1 LSGVGETSGVAVG
14 CFEPLFGDEHRLDWN
29 KMTQDQWGQL
39 KQTLLETVGQNNFKN
54 WIEPL
59 QLDTIAE
66 GVATFSAP
74 TSFLGN
80 YVSQNF
86 GELILHHMT
95 MAGQPVRR
103 LDFRVDSDAQR
114 QVAATPAEPASV
126 QVNAPASPAPVQSR
140 PTDDQL
146 PNAPLD
152 ARFTFDTFVVGKP
165 NELAHAA
172 ARRVAE
178 GGPVTFN
185 PLFLYGGVG
194 LGKTHL
200 MHAIAWELQSQRPDL
215 NVVYLSAEQFMYRFV
230 QALRDRKMMDFK
242 QLFRSVDVLMVDDV
256 QFIAG
261 KDSTQEEF
269 FHTFNAL
276 VDQNKQIIISAD
288 RAPGEIKD
296 MEERIKSR
304 LQCGLVVDL
313 HPTDYEL
320 RLGILQSKVEQYR
333 LQYPDL
339 EIEAG
344 VLEFLAHRIS
354 TNVRVLEGAL
364 TRLFAFA
371 SLVGRPITM
380 ALTQDCL
387 ADVLRASERKITVE
401 EIQRK
406 VSEHY
411 NIRLSDMIG
420 PKRVRTYARP
430 RQVAMYLCKQLTSR
444 SLPEIGRRFGGRDH
458 TTVMHGVRRIEE
470 LRAKDGQIAEDLELL
485 RRALEA

>member
-1 LSGVGETSGVAVG
+1 MDDKIWTKLKISLKKSVGENSFNNWLSPINFSHVEEDMAV
-14 CFEPLFGDEHRLDWN
+14 L
-29 KMTQDQWGQL
+29 
-39 KQTLLETVGQNNFKN
+39 TV
-54 WIEPL
+54 
-59 QLDTIAE
+59 
-66 GVATFSAP
+66 P
-74 TSFLGN
+74 TNFLGN

-86 GELILHHMT
+86 GELITAQISSQNNKISRIRFEVDTSSNSL
-95 MAGQPVRR
+95 GVSQPSAVTHTNISKDNELTGAQ
-103 LDFRVDSDAQR
+103 LDK
-114 QVAATPAEPASV
+114 
-126 QVNAPASPAPVQSR
+126 
-140 PTDDQL
+140 
-146 PNAPLD
+146 
-152 ARFTFDTFVVGKP
+152 RFTFDAFVVGKP

-178 GGPVTFN
+178 GGIVSFN

-200 MHAIAWELQSQRPDL
+200 MHAIAWELQNRRPDL
-215 NVVYLSAEQFMYRFV
+215 NVLYLSAEQFMYRFV
-230 QALRDRKMMDFK
+230 QALRERKMMDFK

-261 KDSTQEEF
+261 KGSTQEEF

-276 VDQNKQIIISAD
+276 VDQNKQIIISGD

-296 MEERIKSR
+296 LEDRIKSR
-304 LQCGLVVDL
+304 LQSGLVVDL

-320 RLGILQSKVEQYR
+320 RLGILQSKVERQKQ
-333 LQYPDL
+333 QYPELSIDNN
-339 EIEAG
+339 
-344 VLEFLAHRIS
+344 VLEFLALRIS

-371 SLVGRPITM
+371 SLIGRHITLEV
-380 ALTQDCL
+380 AQDCL

-420 PKRVRTYARP
+420 PKRLRTYARP
-430 RQVAMYLCKQLTSR
+430 RQIAMFLSKQLTSR

-470 LRAKDGQIAEDLELL
+470 LRMQDGQIAEDLEML
-485 RRALEA
+485 RRSLEA

>member
-1 LSGVGETSGVAVG
+1 MDDKIWTKLKISLKKSIGE
-14 CFEPLFGDEHRLDWN
+14 
-29 KMTQDQWGQL
+29 
-39 KQTLLETVGQNNFKN
+39 NNFNN
-54 WIEPL
+54 WLSPIN
-59 QLDTIAE
+59 
-66 GVATFSAP
+66 FSYVDQDMAVFTVP
-74 TSFLGN
+74 TNFLGN
-80 YVSQNF
+80 YVSQNW
-86 GELILHHMT
+86 GELIT
-95 MAGQPVRR
+95 EQISSKNNKINRIRFEVDTKSNNFGDPQP
-103 LDFRVDSDAQR
+103 SA
-114 QVAATPAEPASV
+114 PA
-126 QVNAPASPAPVQSR
+126 QVNFQKDNELASA
-140 PTDDQL
+140 QL
-146 PNAPLD
+146 D
-152 ARFTFDTFVVGKP
+152 KRFTFDAFVVGKP

-178 GGPVTFN
+178 GGDVSFN

-200 MHAIAWELQSQRPDL
+200 MHAIAWELSNRRPDI
-215 NVVYLSAEQFMYRFV
+215 NVLYLSAEQFMYRFV
-230 QALRDRKMMDFK
+230 QALRERKMMDFK
-242 QLFRSVDVLMVDDV
+242 QLFRSVDILMVDDV

-261 KDSTQEEF
+261 KGSTQEEF

-276 VDQNKQIIISAD
+276 VDQNKQIIISGD

-296 MEERIKSR
+296 LEDRIKSR
-304 LQCGLVVDL
+304 LQSGLVVDL

-320 RLGILQSKVEQYR
+320 RLGILQSKVERQKQ
-333 LQYPDL
+333 QYPELSID
-339 EIEAG
+339 G
-344 VLEFLAHRIS
+344 NVLEFLALRIS

-371 SLVGRPITM
+371 SLIGRHITLEV
-380 ALTQDCL
+380 AQDCL

-420 PKRVRTYARP
+420 PKRLRTYARP
-430 RQVAMYLCKQLTSR
+430 RQIAMFLSKQLTSR

-470 LRAKDGQIAEDLELL
+470 LRAQDGQIAEDLEML

>member
-1 LSGVGETSGVAVG
+1 MDDKIWTKLKISLKKSVGENSFNNWLSPINFSHVEEDMAV
-14 CFEPLFGDEHRLDWN
+14 L
-29 KMTQDQWGQL
+29 
-39 KQTLLETVGQNNFKN
+39 TV
-54 WIEPL
+54 
-59 QLDTIAE
+59 
-66 GVATFSAP
+66 P
-74 TSFLGN
+74 TNFLGN

-86 GELILHHMT
+86 GELITAQISSKNNKISRIRFEVDTSSNSL
-95 MAGQPVRR
+95 GVSQPSAVTYTNISKDNELTGAQ
-103 LDFRVDSDAQR
+103 LDK
-114 QVAATPAEPASV
+114 
-126 QVNAPASPAPVQSR
+126 
-140 PTDDQL
+140 
-146 PNAPLD
+146 
-152 ARFTFDTFVVGKP
+152 RFTFDAFVVGKP

-178 GGPVTFN
+178 GGIVSFN

-200 MHAIAWELQSQRPDL
+200 MHAIAWELQNRRPDL
-215 NVVYLSAEQFMYRFV
+215 NVLYLSAEQFMYRFV
-230 QALRDRKMMDFK
+230 QALRERKMMDFK

-261 KDSTQEEF
+261 KGSTQEEF

-276 VDQNKQIIISAD
+276 VDQNKQIIISGD

-296 MEERIKSR
+296 LEDRIKSR
-304 LQCGLVVDL
+304 LQSGLVVDL

-320 RLGILQSKVEQYR
+320 RLGILQSKVERQKQ
-333 LQYPDL
+333 QYPELSIDNN
-339 EIEAG
+339 
-344 VLEFLAHRIS
+344 VLEFLALRIS

-371 SLVGRPITM
+371 SLIGRHITLEV
-380 ALTQDCL
+380 AQDCL

-420 PKRVRTYARP
+420 PKRLRTYARP
-430 RQVAMYLCKQLTSR
+430 RQIAMFLSKQLTSR

-470 LRAKDGQIAEDLELL
+470 LRTQDGQIAEDLEML

>member
-1 LSGVGETSGVAVG
+1 
-14 CFEPLFGDEHRLDWN
+14 
-29 KMTQDQWGQL
+29 MTREQWGELRQRIR
-39 KQTLLETVGQNNFKN
+39 KTVGQNNYTT

-59 QLDTIAE
+59 KFRDMQD
-66 GVATFSAP
+66 GVAFFDVP
-74 TSFLGN
+74 TTFLGN

-86 GELILHHMT
+86 ADLILHELHRQN
-95 MAGQPVRR
+95 AEIRR
-103 LDFRVDSDAQR
+103 LSFTVANSDVRPREAPATR
-114 QVAATPAEPASV
+114 PAPDAASRKVAAMSNLNP
-126 QVNAPASPAPVQSR
+126 
-140 PTDDQL
+140 
-146 PNAPLD
+146 APLD
-152 ARFTFDTFVVGKP
+152 NRFTFETFVVGKP

-172 ARRVAE
+172 AKRVAE

-200 MHAIAWELQSQRPDL
+200 MHAIAWELQNRQPELSVL
-215 NVVYLSAEQFMYRFV
+215 YLSAEQFMYRFV

-242 QLFRSVDVLMVDDV
+242 EIFRSVDVLMVDDV

-261 KDSTQEEF
+261 KDSTQDEF

-276 VDQNKQIIISAD
+276 VDQHKQIIISAD

-296 MEERIKSR
+296 LEDRVKSR

-320 RLGILQSKVEQYR
+320 RLGILQSKVEQQR
-333 LQYPDL
+333 QTYPDL
-339 EIEAG
+339 KMDDG

-371 SLVGRPITM
+371 SLVGREINM
-380 ALTQDCL
+380 ELTQDCL
-387 ADVLRASERKITVE
+387 ADILRVSERKITIE

-420 PKRVRTYARP
+420 PKRLRSYARP

-470 LRAKDGQIAEDLELL
+470 LKQQDGQIAEDLELL

>member
-1 LSGVGETSGVAVG
+1 
-14 CFEPLFGDEHRLDWN
+14 
-29 KMTQDQWGQL
+29 MTQEKWGQL
-39 KQTLLETVGQNNFKN
+39 RSKLLKAVGRNNFTT

-59 QLDTIAE
+59 EFQELQD
-66 GVATFSAP
+66 GVAVFTVP
-74 TSFLGN
+74 TNFMGN

-86 GELILHHMT
+86 ADLILYELNT
-95 MAGQPVRR
+95 SGESVQRLSFQTAANSSARPAQPV
-103 LDFRVDSDAQR
+103 DEKP
-114 QVAATPAEPASV
+114 VAEYVAPTPAADPTS
-126 QVNAPASPAPVQSR
+126 NAL
-140 PTDDQL
+140 DDLQA
-146 PNAPLD
+146 APLD
-152 ARFTFDTFVVGKP
+152 ARFTFDSFVVGKP

-172 ARRVAE
+172 ARRVSE

-185 PLFLYGGVG
+185 PLVLYGGVG

-200 MHAIAWELQSQRPDL
+200 MHAIAWELKTRHPEL
-215 NVVYLSAEQFMYRFV
+215 NVLYLSAEQFMYRFV
-230 QALRDRKMMDFK
+230 QALRERRMMDFK
-242 QLFRSVDVLMVDDV
+242 HLFRSVDVLMVDDV

-296 MEERIKSR
+296 LEDRVKSR

-320 RLGILQSKVEQYR
+320 RLGILQNKVQQYSST
-333 LQYPDL
+333 YPDL
-339 EIEAG
+339 TISDG
-344 VLEFLAHRIS
+344 VLEFLAQRIS

-371 SLVGRPITM
+371 SLVGREIDM
-380 ALTQDCL
+380 DLTQDCL
-387 ADVLRASERKITVE
+387 ADVLRMSERKITVE

-406 VSEHY
+406 VSEYY
-411 NIRLSDMIG
+411 NIRMSDIIG
-420 PKRVRTYARP
+420 PKRLRSYARP

-458 TTVMHGVRRIEE
+458 TTVMHGVKRIEE
-470 LRAKDGQIAEDLELL
+470 LKLTDGQIAEDVEML
-485 RRALEA
+485 RRSLEA

>member
-1 LSGVGETSGVAVG
+1 MDDKIWTKLKISLKKSVGEDSFNNWLSPINFSHVEEDMAV
-14 CFEPLFGDEHRLDWN
+14 L
-29 KMTQDQWGQL
+29 
-39 KQTLLETVGQNNFKN
+39 TV
-54 WIEPL
+54 
-59 QLDTIAE
+59 
-66 GVATFSAP
+66 P
-74 TSFLGN
+74 TNFLGN

-86 GELILHHMT
+86 GELITAQISSKNNKISRIRFEVDTSSNSL
-95 MAGQPVRR
+95 GVSQPSAVTHTNISKDNELTGAQ
-103 LDFRVDSDAQR
+103 LDK
-114 QVAATPAEPASV
+114 
-126 QVNAPASPAPVQSR
+126 
-140 PTDDQL
+140 
-146 PNAPLD
+146 
-152 ARFTFDTFVVGKP
+152 RFTFDAFVVGKP

-178 GGPVTFN
+178 GGIVSFN

-200 MHAIAWELQSQRPDL
+200 MHAIAWELQNRRPDL
-215 NVVYLSAEQFMYRFV
+215 NVLYLSAEQFMYRFV
-230 QALRDRKMMDFK
+230 QALRERKMMDFK

-261 KDSTQEEF
+261 KGSTQEEF

-276 VDQNKQIIISAD
+276 VDQNKQIIISGD

-296 MEERIKSR
+296 LEDRIKSR
-304 LQCGLVVDL
+304 LQSGLVVDL

-320 RLGILQSKVEQYR
+320 RLGILQSKVERQKQ
-333 LQYPDL
+333 QYPELSIDNN
-339 EIEAG
+339 
-344 VLEFLAHRIS
+344 VLEFLALRIS

-371 SLVGRPITM
+371 SLIGRHITLEV
-380 ALTQDCL
+380 AQDCL

-420 PKRVRTYARP
+420 PKRLRTYARP
-430 RQVAMYLCKQLTSR
+430 RQIAMFLSKQLTSR

-470 LRAKDGQIAEDLELL
+470 LRTQDGQIAEDLEML

>member
-1 LSGVGETSGVAVG
+1 
-14 CFEPLFGDEHRLDWN
+14 
-29 KMTQDQWGQL
+29 MTNDIWAKVLAAL
-39 KQTLLETVGQNNFKN
+39 KGALGANNFSN

-59 QLDTIAE
+59 EFSHLSG
-66 GVATFSAP
+66 GVATFQVP
-74 TSFLGN
+74 TNFIGN

-86 GELILHHMT
+86 GDQIIYHLNKLGEDV
-95 MAGQPVRR
+95 QR
-103 LDFRVDSDAQR
+103 LQFTVPTQD
-114 QVAATPAEPASV
+114 
-126 QVNAPASPAPVQSR
+126 R
-140 PTDDQL
+140 PTAEKKLRTVANTPVVNDL
-146 PNAPLD
+146 SGAPLD
-152 ARFTFDTFVVGKP
+152 RRFTFDTFVVGKP

-178 GGPVTFN
+178 GGPVSFN

-200 MHAIAWELQSQRPDL
+200 MHAIAHELKQRSPKL
-215 NVVYLSAEQFMYRFV
+215 NVLYLSAEQFMYRFIT
-230 QALRDRKMMDFK
+230 ALRERKMMDFK

-256 QFIAG
+256 QFIGG

-276 VDQNKQIIISAD
+276 VDGQKQIIISAD

-296 MEERIKSR
+296 LEERIKSR

-320 RLGILQSKVEQYR
+320 RLGILQSKVDVYAA
-333 LQYPDL
+333 QYPDL
-339 EIEAG
+339 VIAPG

-371 SLVGRPITM
+371 SLVGREITLE
-380 ALTQDCL
+380 LTQDCL
-387 ADVLRASERKITVE
+387 SDVLKASDRKVTVE

-420 PKRVRTYARP
+420 PKRVRNYARP
-430 RQVAMYLCKQLTSR
+430 RQMAMYLAKHMTSR

-470 LRAKDGQIAEDLELL
+470 LKATDSQIADDLELL
-485 RRALEA
+485 RRSLQE

>member
-1 LSGVGETSGVAVG
+1 MDDKIWTKLKISLKKSVGENSFNNWLSPINFSHVEEDMAV
-14 CFEPLFGDEHRLDWN
+14 L
-29 KMTQDQWGQL
+29 
-39 KQTLLETVGQNNFKN
+39 TV
-54 WIEPL
+54 
-59 QLDTIAE
+59 
-66 GVATFSAP
+66 P
-74 TSFLGN
+74 TNFLGN

-86 GELILHHMT
+86 GELITAQISSKNNKISRIRFEVDTSSNSLGVSQTSAVAHT
-95 MAGQPVRR
+95 NISKDNELTGAQ
-103 LDFRVDSDAQR
+103 LDK
-114 QVAATPAEPASV
+114 
-126 QVNAPASPAPVQSR
+126 
-140 PTDDQL
+140 
-146 PNAPLD
+146 
-152 ARFTFDTFVVGKP
+152 RFTFDAFVVGKP

-178 GGPVTFN
+178 GGIVSFN

-200 MHAIAWELQSQRPDL
+200 MHAIAWELQNRRPDL
-215 NVVYLSAEQFMYRFV
+215 NVLYLSAEQFMYRFV
-230 QALRDRKMMDFK
+230 QALRERKMMDFK

-261 KDSTQEEF
+261 KGSTQEEF

-276 VDQNKQIIISAD
+276 VDQNKQIIISGD

-296 MEERIKSR
+296 LEDRIKSR
-304 LQCGLVVDL
+304 LQSGLVVDL

-320 RLGILQSKVEQYR
+320 RLGILQSKVERQKQ
-333 LQYPDL
+333 QYPELSIDNN
-339 EIEAG
+339 
-344 VLEFLAHRIS
+344 VLEFLALRIS

-371 SLVGRPITM
+371 SLIGRHITLEV
-380 ALTQDCL
+380 AQDCL

-420 PKRVRTYARP
+420 PKRLRTYARP
-430 RQVAMYLCKQLTSR
+430 RQIAMFLSKQLTSR

-470 LRAKDGQIAEDLELL
+470 LRTQDGQIAEDLEML

>member
-1 LSGVGETSGVAVG
+1 MTNETWGLVREELIKRVG
-14 CFEPLFGDEHRLDWN
+14 R
-29 KMTQDQWGQL
+29 
-39 KQTLLETVGQNNFKN
+39 NNYVT

-59 QLDTIAE
+59 KFSDLKQ
-66 GVATFSAP
+66 GVARFEVP
-74 TSFLGN
+74 TSFFGDW
-80 YVSQNF
+80 VSRNF
-86 GELILHHMT
+86 ADHIRAQLNT
-95 MAGQPVRR
+95 AGAQV
-103 LDFRVDSDAQR
+103 DRVEFAVGAAR
-114 QVAATPAEPASV
+114 PAAVVAAPVTRAPARAKPAAISARPAEAEEMPG
-126 QVNAPASPAPVQSR
+126 
-140 PTDDQL
+140 
-146 PNAPLD
+146 APLD
-152 ARFTFDTFVVGKP
+152 SRFTFDSFVVGKP

-200 MHAIAWELQSQRPDL
+200 MHAIAHELQTRQPHLRVL
-215 NVVYLSAEQFMYRFV
+215 YLSAEQFMYRFV
-230 QALRDRKMMDFK
+230 QALRERQIMDFK
-242 QLFRSVDVLMVDDV
+242 ELFRSVDVLMVDDV

-276 VDQNKQIIISAD
+276 VDQNKQIVISAD

-296 MEERIKSR
+296 LEDRIKSR

-320 RLGILQSKVEQYR
+320 RLGILQQKVELYRSQYKG
-333 LQYPDL
+333 LVLAD
-339 EIEAG
+339 G
-344 VLEFLAHRIS
+344 VLEFLAHRIT

-371 SLVGRPITM
+371 SLVGREITLEL
-380 ALTQDCL
+380 AQDCL
-387 ADVLRASERKITVE
+387 ADILRASDRKLTIE

-406 VSEHY
+406 VAEHY

-420 PKRVRTYARP
+420 PKRVRTIARP
-430 RQVAMYLCKQLTSR
+430 RQIAMYLAKQLTPR

-458 TTVMHGVRRIEE
+458 TTIMHGVRKIEE
-470 LRAKDGQIAEDLELL
+470 LMSTDSQLADDLQLL
-485 RRALEA
+485 RRLLQG

>member
-1 LSGVGETSGVAVG
+1 
-14 CFEPLFGDEHRLDWN
+14 
-29 KMTQDQWGQL
+29 M
-39 KQTLLETVGQNNFKN
+39 
-54 WIEPL
+54 
-59 QLDTIAE
+59 
-66 GVATFSAP
+66 
-74 TSFLGN
+74 GN

-86 GELILHHMT
+86 SDLILYEIKN
-95 MAGQPVRR
+95 QNSDIRR
-103 LDFRVDSDAQR
+103 LRFMVSTHAKGGLSAVDTSANLEKPESHKTAR
-114 QVAATPAEPASV
+114 TTLAT
-126 QVNAPASPAPVQSR
+126 
-140 PTDDQL
+140 
-146 PNAPLD
+146 APLD
-152 ARFTFDTFVVGKP
+152 RRFTFNSFVVGKP

-172 ARRVAE
+172 ARRVSE
-178 GGPVTFN
+178 GGAVTFN

-200 MHAIAWELQSQRPDL
+200 MHAIAWELQKRRPDL
-215 NVVYLSAEQFMYRFV
+215 NVLYLSAEQFMYRFV

-242 QLFRSVDVLMVDDV
+242 SIFRSVDVLMVDDV

-296 MEERIKSR
+296 LEDRVKSR

-320 RLGILQSKVEQYR
+320 RLGILQSKVEQ
-333 LQYPDL
+333 QQENYPNL
-339 EIEAG
+339 NVESG
-344 VLEFLAHRIS
+344 VLEFLAQRIS

-371 SLVGRPITM
+371 SLVGRPINLE
-380 ALTQDCL
+380 LTQDCL

-401 EIQRK
+401 EIQRR

-411 NIRLSDMIG
+411 NIRLSDMVG
-420 PKRVRTYARP
+420 PKRLRSYARP
-430 RQVAMYLCKQLTSR
+430 RQVAMYLCKHLTSR
-444 SLPEIGRRFGGRDH
+444 SLPDIGRRFGGRDH
-458 TTVMHGVRRIEE
+458 TTVMHGVKRIEE
-470 LRAKDGQIAEDLELL
+470 LKLQDGQIAEDLELL
-485 RRALEA
+485 RRSLEA

>member
-1 LSGVGETSGVAVG
+1 
-14 CFEPLFGDEHRLDWN
+14 
-29 KMTQDQWGQL
+29 MTQEQWGALRQELL
-39 KQTLLETVGQNNFKN
+39 KTVGQNNFKT
-54 WIEPL
+54 WIDPIEFSE
-59 QLDTIAE
+59 LDS
-66 GVATFSAP
+66 GVATFHVP
-74 TSFLGN
+74 TNFIGN
-80 YVSQNF
+80 YVSQNY
-86 GELILHHMT
+86 GDLILHQMT
-95 MAGQPVRR
+95 RSGHDV
-103 LDFRVDSDAQR
+103 QR
-114 QVAATPAEPASV
+114 ISFEVAANTA
-126 QVNAPASPAPVQSR
+126 SR
-140 PTDDQL
+140 PTL
-146 PNAPLD
+146 PSTGAPVAVANSTPTETRELAMTGAPLD
-152 ARFTFDTFVVGKP
+152 GRFTFESFVVGKP
-165 NELAHAA
+165 NELANAA

-200 MHAIAWELQSQRPDL
+200 MHAIAWELQSRRPDL
-215 NVVYLSAEQFMYRFV
+215 NVLYLSAEQFMYRFV

-242 QLFRSVDVLMVDDV
+242 ELFRSVDVLMVDDV

-296 MEERIKSR
+296 LEDRIKSR

-320 RLGILQSKVEQYR
+320 RLGILQTKVDSYR
-333 LQYPDL
+333 AQYPDL
-339 EIEAG
+339 QLADG

-371 SLVGRPITM
+371 SLVGREITM
-380 ALTQDCL
+380 ELTQDCL
-387 ADVLRASERKITVE
+387 SDVLRASERKISVE

-406 VSEHY
+406 VAEHY

-420 PKRVRTYARP
+420 PKRVRTFARP
-430 RQVAMYLCKQLTSR
+430 RQIAMYLCKQLTSR

-458 TTVMHGVRRIEE
+458 TTVMHGVKRVEE
-470 LRAKDGQIAEDLELL
+470 LRTADAQISDDLELL

>member
-1 LSGVGETSGVAVG
+1 MDDKIWTKLKISLKKSVGENSFNNWLSPINFSHVEEDMAV
-14 CFEPLFGDEHRLDWN
+14 L
-29 KMTQDQWGQL
+29 
-39 KQTLLETVGQNNFKN
+39 TV
-54 WIEPL
+54 
-59 QLDTIAE
+59 
-66 GVATFSAP
+66 P
-74 TSFLGN
+74 TNFLGN

-86 GELILHHMT
+86 GELITSQISSKNNKISRIRFEVDTSSNSL
-95 MAGQPVRR
+95 GVSQPSAVTHTNISKDNELTGAQ
-103 LDFRVDSDAQR
+103 LDK
-114 QVAATPAEPASV
+114 
-126 QVNAPASPAPVQSR
+126 
-140 PTDDQL
+140 
-146 PNAPLD
+146 
-152 ARFTFDTFVVGKP
+152 RFTFDAFVVGKP

-178 GGPVTFN
+178 GGIVSFN

-200 MHAIAWELQSQRPDL
+200 MHAIAWELQSRRPDL
-215 NVVYLSAEQFMYRFV
+215 NVLYLSAEQFMYRFV
-230 QALRDRKMMDFK
+230 QALRERKMMDFK

-261 KDSTQEEF
+261 KGSTQEEF

-276 VDQNKQIIISAD
+276 VDQNKQIIISGD

-296 MEERIKSR
+296 LEDRIKSR
-304 LQCGLVVDL
+304 LQSGLVVDL

-320 RLGILQSKVEQYR
+320 RLGILQSKVERQKQ
-333 LQYPDL
+333 QYPELSIDNN
-339 EIEAG
+339 
-344 VLEFLAHRIS
+344 VLEFLALRIS

-371 SLVGRPITM
+371 SLIGRHITLEV
-380 ALTQDCL
+380 AQDCL

-420 PKRVRTYARP
+420 PKRLRTYARP
-430 RQVAMYLCKQLTSR
+430 RQIAMFLSKQLTSR

-470 LRAKDGQIAEDLELL
+470 LRTQDGQIAEDLEML